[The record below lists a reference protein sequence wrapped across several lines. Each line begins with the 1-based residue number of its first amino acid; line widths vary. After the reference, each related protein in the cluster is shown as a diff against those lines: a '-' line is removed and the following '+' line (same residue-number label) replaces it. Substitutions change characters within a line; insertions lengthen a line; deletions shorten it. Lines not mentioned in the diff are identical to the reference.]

1 MKYYKDENNQIYEF
15 NESQNLSVPLNLIEI
30 SFEEANTIKEN
41 QDLSNNN
48 STTPTNEDLLLLINA
63 LSNRIEA
70 LEGTI

>member
-70 LEGTI
+70 LEGTV